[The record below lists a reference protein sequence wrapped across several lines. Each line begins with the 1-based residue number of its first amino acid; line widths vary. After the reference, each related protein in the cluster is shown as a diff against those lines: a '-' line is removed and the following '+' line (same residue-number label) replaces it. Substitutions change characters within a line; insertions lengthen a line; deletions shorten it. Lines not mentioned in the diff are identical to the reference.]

1 MTERREKKAA
11 TPTTVVCVTD
21 QFSCE
26 RLIHVG
32 SRIAQLAETP
42 LVVVSSRQLSPSLNH
57 EALDHLFSIT
67 KSYGADMNVFYSEY
81 PFETLRSFLQGSG
94 AQHVVTG
101 MPQEENSILPLLWE
115 RFPHM
120 NFYTVDTDSALYPRS
135 SERAGVSI
143 S

>member
-67 KSYGADMNVFYSEY
+67 KSDRKS
-81 PFETLRSFLQGSG
+81 TRL
-94 AQHVVTG
+94 
-101 MPQEENSILPLLWE
+101 NSS
-115 RFPHM
+115 H
-120 NFYTVDTDSALYPRS
+120 
-135 SERAGVSI
+135 
-143 S
+143 